1 MHHPPIISLIW
12 NSVAKNS
19 QLWYGGMQTLE
30 VSDSQ
35 SNIQIVE
42 IAAPVLFT
50 VHVSERVNEAFF
62 SLLVK

>member
-1 MHHPPIISLIW
+1 
-12 NSVAKNS
+12 
-19 QLWYGGMQTLE
+19 MQTLE